1 MSFNIS
7 MFSGSTDL
15 DDAMTLLAQTAMGLP
30 RDSSRLT
37 LEQAH
42 EHCCSVEGYHQ
53 LLQTAERFQIAPE
66 TLLGREQLDRLFRD
80 ELLSRKALRTHAARN
95 VYNSGKVAL
104 WQALW
109 DPFKDKLLP
118 NQALLQTMAH
128 FTALD
133 TSDSG
138 SDVQTGVD
146 WLVLQLE
153 AMGFAVETLTNQGH
167 SPILFARRA
176 AVGMQGHLVLYGH
189 YDTVKPKSER
199 WETEPLKLTI
209 KDNRLY
215 GCGIGDN
222 KGALAVRLQTIA
234 GMDKAPAL
242 TWILQGEEEI
252 ASPLAH
258 QEFPSLLQ
266 GLEATIWLEE
276 TGYHDDDGTQRLLAR
291 VIGNEQEGDL
301 PPDRALWTLIESLAY
316 DAALWGVGYRVESR
330 SLNKD
335 FFQNGCPFNKQ
346 LPTGA
351 RYLAIG
357 INDPRSGIHKPN
369 ESIPAWTIRLHQR
382 QLTTLFEWTNR
393 IATGKSG

>member
-1 MSFNIS
+1 MSFKIS

-15 DDAMTLLAQTAMGLP
+15 DEALTLLAQTAMGLS
-30 RDSSRLT
+30 RDSDRLT
-37 LEQAH
+37 LAQSH
-42 EHCCSVEGYHQ
+42 EHYCSTEGYHQ
-53 LLQTAERFQIAPE
+53 LLQTAERFQVEPD
-66 TLLGREQLDRLFRD
+66 TLPAQQQLDRLFRD
-80 ELLSRKALRTHAARN
+80 ELLSRKALQTHAARN

-109 DPFKDKLLP
+109 EPFKDKLLP
-118 NQALLQTMAH
+118 NQALLQTMTH
-128 FTALD
+128 LTAQD
-133 TSDSG
+133 TSATG
-138 SDVQTGVD
+138 SDIQSCVD
-146 WLVLQLE
+146 WLVQQLE
-153 AMGFAVETLTNQGH
+153 TMGFTVKRLTNNEH

-176 AVGMQGHLVLYGH
+176 ALGMQGHLVLYGH
-189 YDTVKPKSER
+189 YDTVKPQPAR
-199 WETEPLKLTI
+199 WDTDPLKLTI
-209 KDNRLY
+209 KENRLY

-222 KGALAVRLQTIA
+222 KGPLAVRLQTIA
-234 GMDKAPAL
+234 NLDQAPAL

-252 ASPLAH
+252 ASPFAH
-258 QEFPSLLQ
+258 QQFPSLLS
-266 GLEATIWLEE
+266 GLEATLWLEE

-301 PPDRALWTLIESLAY
+301 PPDRSLWTLIESLAQ
-316 DAALWGVGYRVESR
+316 DAALWKVGYRVESR

-346 LPTGA
+346 LPIGA

-382 QLTTLFEWTNR
+382 QLATVFEWINR
-393 IATGKSG
+393 IAAG

>member
-1 MSFNIS
+1 MSFKIS

-15 DDAMTLLAQTAMGLP
+15 DDALTLLAQTAMGLP
-30 RDSSRLT
+30 RDSNRLT

-42 EHCCSVEGYHQ
+42 EHYCSGEGYNQ
-53 LLQTAERFQIAPE
+53 LLRTAERFKIDPE
-66 TLLGREQLDRLFRD
+66 TLPERQQLDRLFRD
-80 ELLSRKALRTHAARN
+80 ELLSRKALQTHAARN

-109 DPFKDKLLP
+109 EPFKDKLLP
-118 NQALLQTMAH
+118 NQTLLQTMAH
-128 FTALD
+128 MTALN
-133 TSDSG
+133 TSAAG
-138 SDVQTGVD
+138 GDVQTCVD
-146 WLVLQLE
+146 WLLQQLK
-153 AMGFAVETLTNQGH
+153 AMDFSVETLTNKGQA
-167 SPILFARRA
+167 PILFARRA
-176 AVGMQGHLVLYGH
+176 AMGMQGHLVLYGH
-189 YDTVKPKSER
+189 YDTVKPQPER
-199 WETEPLKLTI
+199 WDTDPLKLTL
-209 KDNRLY
+209 KNNRLY

-242 TWILQGEEEI
+242 TWIIQGEEEI
-252 ASPLAH
+252 ASPFAH
-258 QEFPSLLQ
+258 QQFPSLLS
-266 GLEATIWLEE
+266 GVKATLWLEE
-276 TGYHDDDGTQRLLAR
+276 TGYHDNEGTQRLLAR

-301 PPDRALWTLIESLAY
+301 PPDRALWPLIDSLAQ
-316 DAALWGVGYRVESR
+316 DAALWKVGYRVESR
-330 SLNKD
+330 SLNKA

-382 QLTTLFEWTNR
+382 QLATVFEWINR
-393 IATGKSG
+393 IAAGE